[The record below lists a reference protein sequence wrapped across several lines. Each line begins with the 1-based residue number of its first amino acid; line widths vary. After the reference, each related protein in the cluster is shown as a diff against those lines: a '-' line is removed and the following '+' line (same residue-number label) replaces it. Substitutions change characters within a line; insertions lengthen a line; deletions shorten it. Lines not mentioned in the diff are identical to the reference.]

1 MHSMFYRNSIRA
13 AFVALL
19 VLPVFAE
26 EPVILLTGFEPFGG
40 AKLNASW
47 EAVRSFQG
55 KTIAGHRV
63 ETIEL
68 PVVYDA
74 IDAPLKAAIAKFKPA
89 AVICFGEGT
98 PTIQIE
104 TLARNGY
111 HPAKPKDNKGQRPPR
126 EKVAADGKDAL
137 KTGLPALE
145 IANALNASDIP
156 ARLSQDAGGYLCN
169 ECFYRVMAIETAPA
183 LRGFIHVPVLGTK
196 DDKGIPYDV
205 ERIKNAVKIAIEVG
219 ITKR

>member
-1 MHSMFYRNSIRA
+1 MLNRIL
-13 AFVALL
+13 LL
-19 VLPVFAE
+19 VSLLSFQAFAA

-47 EAVRSFQG
+47 EAVRKFQDQI
-55 KTIAGHRV
+55 IAGHRV
-63 ETIEL
+63 ETLEL

-74 IDAPLKAAIAKFKPA
+74 VDTPLRAAIEKFKPA
-89 AVICFGEGT
+89 AVYCFGEGT

-111 HPAKPKDNKGQRPPR
+111 HPTKPKDNKGQRPPR
-126 EKVAADGKDAL
+126 EKIVNDGKDSI

-145 IANALNASDIP
+145 IANALNSSQIP

-169 ECFYRVMAIETAPA
+169 ECFYRVMALEPAPA
-183 LRGFIHVPVLGTK
+183 LRGFIHVPVLDTK
-196 DDKGIPYDV
+196 DDKGVPFDI
-205 ERIKNAVKIAIEVG
+205 ERIKEAVKIAIEVG
-219 ITKR
+219 IAKKPR